1 MFKIFYIL
9 GLKYEIYKTKKDNA
23 FAKTVADGF
32 RNASEKKLAEVK
44 PLYEQ
49 VDEMKKIDSHKREDR
64 DKVKDLESQINTI
77 NGEIDEMVDTANS
90 VYSSISRHENEIK
103 SWKAKIEFTLKS

>member
-64 DKVKDLESQINTI
+64 DKVKDLKKWSTLPILFIVQSQDMRT
-77 NGEIDEMVDTANS
+77 
-90 VYSSISRHENEIK
+90 K
-103 SWKAKIEFTLKS
+103 SKAGKLKSNLH

>member
-1 MFKIFYIL
+1 M
-9 GLKYEIYKTKKDNA
+9 
-23 FAKTVADGF
+23 
-32 RNASEKKLAEVK
+32 K